1 MSGYFGENLFFPEI
15 LGLKSCIMP
24 PSSLVLEINWKR
36 EENGEGWG
44 RGNPERECTQ
54 LCGIIA
60 AHRTKKEILWDF
72 LCGSS
77 GLCLI
82 LR

>member
-44 RGNPERECTQ
+44 KEILKGNAPS
-54 LCGIIA
+54 CGIIA
-60 AHRTKKEILWDF
+60 AHRTKRKS
-72 LCGSS
+72 CGISFV
-77 GLCLI
+77 GAQVCA
-82 LR
+82 

>member
-54 LCGIIA
+54 LCGI
-60 AHRTKKEILWDF
+60 RKCSSFILF
-72 LCGSS
+72 LVSFFTS
-77 GLCLI
+77 G
-82 LR
+82 